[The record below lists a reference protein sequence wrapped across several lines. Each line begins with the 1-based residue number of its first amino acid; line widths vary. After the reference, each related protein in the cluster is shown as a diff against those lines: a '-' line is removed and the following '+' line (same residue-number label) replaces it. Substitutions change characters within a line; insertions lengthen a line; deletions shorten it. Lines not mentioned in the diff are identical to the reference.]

1 MKIIGLITAL
11 FFFCVA
17 ALAQPSLQLKPT
29 PKTVAWGYYDAS
41 TPPVMRV
48 KSGDTIEI
56 QTLITSSP
64 ARLEGAGVK
73 PEDVEQSLRDIYREV
88 TNKGPGGHILTGP
101 IFVEGAEP
109 GDVLE
114 IRIKDIKLA
123 IPYAY
128 NAFSPGR
135 GYLPEDFPYAR
146 MRIIPLDA
154 QKLVAHFANGIDIP
168 LHPFFGSIG
177 VAPPEVSGRISS
189 APPWVHAGNLDNK
202 ELVAGTTLYIPVHA
216 KGALLL
222 VGDGHAGQG
231 NGEVDITAMETSLI
245 GTFEVIVRKDL
256 KLRWPRAETPTH
268 YISMGIHEDLNEAT
282 KMALREMIDFLVN
295 EKHLTRDDAY
305 QLSSVAA
312 DLNITQLVDGNK
324 GVHAMIPKAIFTGQ
338 IPGPGQSNGDDLI
351 TLARTACFGTCPIY
365 TVTISSDGRVVF
377 NGERFVKITGPAEG
391 RIDKAAF
398 RDLVREF
405 EKLDYFS
412 LPDGFTPGTKFC
424 PGMVTDMPS
433 ANTSLRLNGR
443 TKRVAHYHGCGNS
456 DVLAKLTALESKI
469 DEVAETQKWIK

>member
-1 MKIIGLITAL
+1 MRITSLLVTLI
-11 FFFCVA
+11 
-17 ALAQPSLQLKPT
+17 ALAFPVATQTSLQLKPT

-41 TPPVMRV
+41 TTPVMRI
-48 KSGDTIEI
+48 KSGDTVEV

-64 ARLEGAGVK
+64 TRLEGAGVK

-114 IRIKDIKLA
+114 VRIKEIKLA

-135 GYLPEDFPYAR
+135 GYIPEDFPYAR

-154 QKLVAHFANGIDIP
+154 DKMIGRFANGIEIP

-202 ELVAGTTLYIPVHA
+202 ELVAGSTLFIPVHA
-216 KGALLL
+216 KGALFLA
-222 VGDGHAGQG
+222 GDGHAGQG

-245 GTFEVIVRKDL
+245 GTFQLIVRKDL

-282 KMALREMIDFLVN
+282 KMALREMIDFLVT
-295 EKHLTRDDAY
+295 EKGLTRDDAY
-305 QLSSVAA
+305 MLSSVAA

-324 GVHAMIPKAIFTGQ
+324 GVHAMIPKAIFSGQ
-338 IPGPGQSNGDDLI
+338 KSTDDGDEI
-351 TLARTACFGTCPIY
+351 TLTRSPCFGTCPVYQVTIASDG
-365 TVTISSDGRVVF
+365 TVTF
-377 NGERFVKITGPAEG
+377 EG
-391 RIDKAAF
+391 RRFTKTTGTASGKISPNDF
-398 RDLVREF
+398 RKLVSEF
-405 EKLDYFS
+405 EKINYFS
-412 LPDGFTPGTKFC
+412 LPDSFRPGTPEC
-424 PGMVTDMPS
+424 PRRVTDMPS
-433 ANTSLRLNGR
+433 ADTSIRVKGR
-443 TKRVAHYHGCGNS
+443 TKRVAHYYGCG
-456 DVLAKLTALESKI
+456 DTGVLPKLTALESKI
-469 DEVAETQKWIK
+469 DEVAGTQKWIK

>member
-1 MKIIGLITAL
+1 MKLSALIILALSCVTAG
-11 FFFCVA
+11 
-17 ALAQPSLQLKPT
+17 AQQPAQLKPT
-29 PKTVAWGYYDAS
+29 PKTVAWGFYDAS

-101 IFVEGAEP
+101 IFIEGAVP

-114 IRIKDIKLA
+114 VRIKDIKLA

-154 QKLVAHFANGIDIP
+154 QKMLGHFADGIDIP

-245 GTFEVIVRKDL
+245 GTFQLIVRKDL

-295 EKHLTRDDAY
+295 EKHMTRDDAY

-312 DLNITQLVDGNK
+312 DLDITQLVDGNK
-324 GVHAMIPKAIFTGQ
+324 GVHAMIPKVIFTGSSK
-338 IPGPGQSNGDDLI
+338 PGQSSSDDSIALE
-351 TLARTACFGTCPIY
+351 RTACFGTCPIY
-365 TVTISSDGRVVF
+365 TVTISADGTVSF
-377 NGERFVKITGPAEG
+377 EG
-391 RIDKAAF
+391 RRFTKVQGSASGHITAAAF
-398 RDLVREF
+398 RDLAGEF
-405 EKLDYFS
+405 EKVDYFS
-412 LPDGFTPGTKFC
+412 LPDEFTPGTKLC
-424 PGMVTDMPS
+424 PNMVTDMPS
-433 ANTSLRLNGR
+433 ANTSIRLNGKA
-443 TKRVAHYHGCGNS
+443 KRVGHYYGCGNLP
-456 DVLAKLTALESKI
+456 VLDKLSALEKKI
-469 DEVAETQKWIK
+469 DEVAGTQKWIK